1 MAERLLF
8 TWNFPDFP
16 ILDLVEF
23 LRNTSKRENLKSL
36 TKHVGLMI
44 SIIFF
49 SQTLLQGGEMTVM
62 DSEVIETQQ
71 VFEEIVLKAVSKGN
85 LQGNKVVG
93 ILKPEIPDNVQNP
106 RYLPV
111 MDNALQLILAAHTRL
126 ADRSILVAMDE
137 EQALMLKKG
146 EASFAGVR
154 TGVLAEID
162 YFAWA
167 SFSTIG
173 RLKTIVRVTVADA
186 KTGVVRSMA
195 SKTLQLPMEL
205 QLSEQTNPQEF
216 HGWKEEWEES
226 NEVLGFSRNV
236 FWMGVALLTVGVI
249 AAPCEEKSYKDDRNY
264 DNFIECNRQEAGRIY
279 SSSMFVGGISFA
291 FGGIT
296 MLLEKSSLA
305 GLEQERKSKNYP
317 ALSFRHQQGRS
328 DIQWIFRF

>member
-1 MAERLLF
+1 M
-8 TWNFPDFP
+8 
-16 ILDLVEF
+16 
-23 LRNTSKRENLKSL
+23 KSL
-36 TKHVGLMI
+36 GKHVCLLI

-49 SQTLLQGGEMTVM
+49 SQALLHGGEMTVM
-62 DSEVIETQQ
+62 DSKVIETQQ

-85 LQGNKVVG
+85 LQSNKVVG
-93 ILKPEIPDNVQNP
+93 VLNPEISGNVRKP
-106 RYLPV
+106 RYIPV
-111 MDNALQLILAAHTRL
+111 MENALLMILAAHTRL
-126 ADRSILVAMDE
+126 ANRSILAAIDE

-154 TGVLAEID
+154 KGVLAELD

-167 SFSTIG
+167 SFSPIG
-173 RLKTIVRVTVADA
+173 SLKTNVRVTVADA

-216 HGWKEEWEES
+216 HGWKKQWEES

-249 AAPCEEKSYKDDRNY
+249 VAPCEEKSYKDDRNY

-279 SSSMFVGGISFA
+279 GTSMFVGAISFA
-291 FGGIT
+291 VGGIT
-296 MLLEKSSLA
+296 MLLEKSSLT
-305 GLEQERKSKNYP
+305 GLEQERKSKNFP
-317 ALSFRHQQGRS
+317 ALSLSHQQGRT

>member
-1 MAERLLF
+1 ME
-8 TWNFPDFP
+8 
-16 ILDLVEF
+16 
-23 LRNTSKRENLKSL
+23 
-36 TKHVGLMI
+36 
-44 SIIFF
+44 
-49 SQTLLQGGEMTVM
+49 
-62 DSEVIETQQ
+62 
-71 VFEEIVLKAVSKGN
+71 
-85 LQGNKVVG
+85 
-93 ILKPEIPDNVQNP
+93 
-106 RYLPV
+106 
-111 MDNALQLILAAHTRL
+111 NALLMILAAHTRL

-226 NEVLGFSRNV
+226 SEVLGFSRNI
-236 FWMGVALLTVGVI
+236 FWIGVGLLTAGVI
-249 AAPCEEKSYKDDRNY
+249 VAPCEEKSYKDDRKY

-279 SSSMFVGGISFA
+279 STSMFVGGISFA